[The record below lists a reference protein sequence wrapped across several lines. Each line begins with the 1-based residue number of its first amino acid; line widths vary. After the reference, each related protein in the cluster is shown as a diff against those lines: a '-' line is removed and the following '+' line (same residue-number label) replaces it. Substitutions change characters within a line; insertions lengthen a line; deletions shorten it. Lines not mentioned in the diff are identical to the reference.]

1 MNMMFPGSMHRPHPR
16 KKKMMGHVRHIT
28 GGTKTGMVSSGGGT
42 DKGTGHVKGGHMKKR
57 SAFRVPQP
65 DKFGYY

>member
-1 MNMMFPGSMHRPHPR
+1 MNMMFPGSIHRPHPR
-16 KKKMMGHVRHIT
+16 KRRMGMHVKHIT

-42 DKGTGHVKGGHMKKR
+42 TKGGGTMKPGHMKKR
-57 SAFRVPQP
+57 SAFVMPKK